1 MVTVYPLTK
10 TLSFCLPGQQ
20 KSRKALREYP
30 DIKEPHQRKNNSHR
44 VSTNGVSDVRK
55 CIYYNK
61 DRFRFLPMEDIS
73 YSTMLGEVFL
83 CYLFLF
89 TCFYHEIMHPFSS
102 CFGIFSRSKACRFS
116 IRVCEW
122 VPQSSPVVISRQ
134 YLQTENP
141 AAFYDSVQ
149 LQNKMDFFFPVGF
162 FNCPIW
168 LKLCKLLH
176 ERVIMLS
183 PCQSEFAC
191 QERVQCWNNLTAR
204 QLTFMLPDPF
214 HTHTI
219 K

>member
-1 MVTVYPLTK
+1 MSWNSCKFPWWLSIHWPRRYPSVYQGSK
-10 TLSFCLPGQQ
+10 

-30 DIKEPHQRKNNSHR
+30 DIKEPHQRKRKKKNSHR

-55 CIYYNK
+55 YIYYNK

-122 VPQSSPVVISRQ
+122 VPQSSPVVVSRQ
-134 YLQTENP
+134 YLQTEKP

-149 LQNKMDFFFPVGF
+149 LQNKMDFCFLFFSSGVF
-162 FNCPIW
+162 
-168 LKLCKLLH
+168 
-176 ERVIMLS
+176 
-183 PCQSEFAC
+183 
-191 QERVQCWNNLTAR
+191 
-204 QLTFMLPDPF
+204 
-214 HTHTI
+214 
-219 K
+219 